1 MVTTR
6 PAGDAGG
13 PDGEV
18 PAPARRRVERLRGLP
33 GSRAVVG
40 GLLVALAGV
49 GTLVAWQQA
58 SGTPDRSYAVA
69 ARPILPGETV
79 TAADVRLVPI
89 DLPGGVAGAA
99 FTRAGDVEGRV
110 ALGPLGQGEL
120 VQVGLL
126 SDPGAA
132 TPAAEVSL
140 AVGRDRAVDGRL
152 RSGDLVDLF
161 VTYEERTEAVVEG
174 VRVVGVS
181 DGGAAAFSTGTDV
194 TVTLALTDGSRRAAV
209 IHAARAGEVTLVRST
224 HLAGAGAAEPFDPS
238 AGADTPGVP
247 VPPPGGDGEDEPGG
261 PAGTGDGGSD
271 GSGGQDMPGG
281 PAGSDGSGGS
291 GGGGSAEP
299 GGGGTD
305 G

>member
-6 PAGDAGG
+6 PAGEAGG

-110 ALGPLGQGEL
+110 ALGPLGEGEL
-120 VQVGLL
+120 VQVGQL

-132 TPAAEVSL
+132 APAAEVSL

-161 VTYEERTEAVVEG
+161 VTYDERTEAVVEG
-174 VRVVGVS
+174 VRVVGVT
-181 DGGAAAFSTGTDV
+181 DGGAAAFSTGSDV

-224 HLAGAGAAEPFDPS
+224 HLAGVGEAEPFGPP
-238 AGADTPGVP
+238 AGAGTPGPP
-247 VPPPGGDGEDEPGG
+247 VPPGGGGEDMPGGSAGTDGSSGSGGSGG
-261 PAGTGDGGSD
+261 PAGT
-271 GSGGQDMPGG
+271 
-281 PAGSDGSGGS
+281 DGSGGS
-291 GGGGSAEP
+291 GGSGGDGSAEP

>member
-6 PAGDAGG
+6 PVGEAGG

-110 ALGPLGQGEL
+110 ALGPLGEGEL
-120 VQVGLL
+120 VQVGQL

-132 TPAAEVSL
+132 APAAEVSL

-161 VTYEERTEAVVEG
+161 VTYDERTEAVVEG
-174 VRVVGVS
+174 VRVVGVT
-181 DGGAAAFSTGTDV
+181 DGGAAAFSTGSDV

-224 HLAGAGAAEPFDPS
+224 HLAGVGEAEPFGPP
-238 AGADTPGVP
+238 AGAGTPGPP
-247 VPPPGGDGEDEPGG
+247 VPPGGGGEDMPGGSAGTDGSSGSGGSGG
-261 PAGTGDGGSD
+261 PAGT
-271 GSGGQDMPGG
+271 
-281 PAGSDGSGGS
+281 DGSGGS
-291 GGGGSAEP
+291 GGSGGDGSAEP

>member
-6 PAGDAGG
+6 PVGEAGG

-110 ALGPLGQGEL
+110 ALGPLGEGEL
-120 VQVGLL
+120 VQVGQL

-132 TPAAEVSL
+132 APAAEVSL

-161 VTYEERTEAVVEG
+161 VTYDERTEAVVEG
-174 VRVVGVS
+174 VRVVGVT
-181 DGGAAAFSTGTDV
+181 DGGAAAFSTGSDV

-224 HLAGAGAAEPFDPS
+224 HLAGVGEAEPFGPP
-238 AGADTPGVP
+238 AGAGTPGPP
-247 VPPPGGDGEDEPGG
+247 VPPGGGGEDMPGGSAGTDGSSGSGGSGG
-261 PAGTGDGGSD
+261 PAGT
-271 GSGGQDMPGG
+271 
-281 PAGSDGSGGS
+281 DGSGGS
-291 GGGGSAEP
+291 GGDGSAEP

>member
-6 PAGDAGG
+6 PVGEAGG

-110 ALGPLGQGEL
+110 ALGPLGEGEL
-120 VQVGLL
+120 VQVGQL

-132 TPAAEVSL
+132 APAAEVSL

-161 VTYEERTEAVVEG
+161 VTYDERTEAVVEG
-174 VRVVGVS
+174 VRVVGVT
-181 DGGAAAFSTGTDV
+181 DGGAAAFSTGSDV

-224 HLAGAGAAEPFDPS
+224 HLAGVGEAEPFGPP
-238 AGADTPGVP
+238 AGAGTPGPP
-247 VPPPGGDGEDEPGG
+247 VPPGGGGE
-261 PAGTGDGGSD
+261 
-271 GSGGQDMPGG
+271 DMPGG
-281 PAGSDGSGGS
+281 SAGTDGS
-291 GGGGSAEP
+291 SAEP